1 MSAKIPKYASY
12 IVKFIYTVLGQGY
25 NSGCFKWLALLGFKH
40 TLIFGNI
47 YSYSLVTSVMNMVYR
62 FVSTD
67 WTCNTLRPKPCI
79 LFLMFQFRKYFYLF
93 LINLLYTTRMLRCSF
108 IRRTVPFWLKCVY
121 GYCTACYILIK
132 SLVLAMDQWRHVHCV
147 WTKLYEPNCMNQTAI
162 KTNNIIKK
170 EDIPLT
176 ITGLYNKDETFK
188 LS

>member
-1 MSAKIPKYASY
+1 M
-12 IVKFIYTVLGQGY
+12 GQGY

-79 LFLMFQFRKYFYLF
+79 LFMMFQFRKYFYLF

-132 SLVLAMDQWRHVHCV
+132 SKSGACNGPVTTRTL
-147 WTKLYEPNCMNQTAI
+147 CMNQTAI

-170 EDIPLT
+170 KIFHWHYRVIHKRWD
-176 ITGLYNKDETFK
+176 F
-188 LS
+188 